1 MTRRGNLS
9 PSCGGGAPPRAS
21 GASFGRPPWS
31 RLVGILS
38 CFLEHETRN
47 ADVDIWGETRY
58 GHPPLQSGFFFFDKW
73 KFSLKLEEMLHNGR
87 SKGRVQAV
95 DLLTEHLTMDIKKVE
110 EAISV
115 LNRPWEDMAMR

>member
-1 MTRRGNLS
+1 M
-9 PSCGGGAPPRAS
+9 
-21 GASFGRPPWS
+21 
-31 RLVGILS
+31 GILS

-95 DLLTEHLTMDIKKVE
+95 DLLTEHLTMDITKGRGGNSSFEQAVGGYGYALKCMRCNACGKV
-110 EAISV
+110 
-115 LNRPWEDMAMR
+115 P